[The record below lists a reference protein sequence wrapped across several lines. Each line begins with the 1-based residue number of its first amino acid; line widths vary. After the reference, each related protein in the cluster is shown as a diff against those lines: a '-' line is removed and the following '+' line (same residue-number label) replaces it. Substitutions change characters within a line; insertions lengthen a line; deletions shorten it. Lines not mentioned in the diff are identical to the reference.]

1 MASTD
6 ARIDAYIADA
16 APFAQPVLRQIRAWV
31 HAGCPEVEEAIKWGM
46 PSFVYRGK
54 LMCGMAAFKQH
65 ASLGFRGHGDA
76 AGNEGM
82 GQYGKLTGLE
92 QLPDAAS
99 FQAAMQA
106 AMARIDAGGKRPAGK
121 PRAALPMPDD
131 LHQAL
136 AADTR
141 AQAGF
146 QALAASYQREY
157 IQWISEAKREA
168 TRRQRIAQAL
178 QWLAEGKKRNWK
190 YDNC

>member
-6 ARIDAYIADA
+6 ARIDAYIAN
-16 APFAQPVLRQIRAWV
+16 APAFAQPLLRQIRQWV
-31 HAGCPEVEEAIKWGM
+31 HAGCPDVEEAIKWGM
-46 PSFVYRGK
+46 PGFVYRGR
-54 LMCGMAAFKQH
+54 LLCGMAAFKQH
-65 ASLGFRGHGDA
+65 ASLGFWGHADARG
-76 AGNEGM
+76 EQGM
-82 GQYGKLTGLE
+82 GQYGKLKSLE
-92 QLPDAAS
+92 QLPDAQA
-99 FQAAMQA
+99 FQAALQA

-157 IQWISEAKREA
+157 IQWISEAKRAA
-168 TRRQRIAQAL
+168 TRRQHIAHAL

>member
-6 ARIDAYIADA
+6 ARIDAYIANA
-16 APFAQPVLRQIRAWV
+16 AVFAQPLLRQIRAWV
-31 HAGCPEVEEAIKWGM
+31 HAGCPQVEEAIKWGM
-46 PSFVYRGK
+46 PGFLYRSK
-54 LMCGMAAFKQH
+54 LLCGMAVFKQH

-76 AGNEGM
+76 TGNEGM

-99 FQAAMQA
+99 FQAALQA
-106 AMARIDAGGKRPAGK
+106 AMARIDAGGKRAAGK

-168 TRRQRIAQAL
+168 TRHQRIAQAL

>member
-6 ARIDAYIADA
+6 ARIDAYIANA
-16 APFAQPVLRQIRAWV
+16 AAFAQPVLRQIRTWV

-46 PSFVYRGK
+46 PSFLYRGK

-65 ASLGFRGHGDA
+65 ASLGFWGHGDA

-99 FQAAMQA
+99 FQAALQA
-106 AMARIDAGGKRPAGK
+106 AMARIDAGGKRSAGK
-121 PRAALPMPDD
+121 PRAALHMPDD

-136 AADTR
+136 AADAR

-157 IQWISEAKREA
+157 IQWITEAKREA
-168 TRRQRIAQAL
+168 TRRQRITQAL

>member
-6 ARIDAYIADA
+6 ARIDAYIANA

-31 HAGCPEVEEAIKWGM
+31 HADCPAVEEAIKWGM
-46 PSFVYRGK
+46 PSFLYRGK

-65 ASLGFRGHGDA
+65 ASLGFWGHGDA

-99 FQAAMQA
+99 FQAALQA
-106 AMARIDAGGKRPAGK
+106 AMARIDAGGKRAAGK

-136 AADTR
+136 AADAR

-157 IQWISEAKREA
+157 IQWITEAKREA
-168 TRRQRIAQAL
+168 TRRQRITQAL